1 MARELDER
9 DIKILRILAPE
20 CEEMICSGSGVE
32 FRSILPPVANHYSR
46 NEDDFKCRLTRLTD
60 DDLSYLVGKIRAGD
74 ESIACV
80 PPEYADIL
88 VGEIASRQ
96 GKDVA
101 LEILNIYETTDE
113 C

>member
-46 NEDDFKCRLTRLTD
+46 SEEDFKQRLMRLTD
-60 DDLSYLVGKIRAGD
+60 GDLTYLIGKIRTGE
-74 ESIACV
+74 ESVTCV

-88 VGEIASRQ
+88 IAEIAARE
-96 GKDVA
+96 GKEVA
-101 LEILNIYETTDE
+101 DEIITILETADE

>member
-9 DIKILRILAPE
+9 DIQILRLLAPE

-46 NEDDFKCRLTRLTD
+46 SEEDFKHRLMRLSD
-60 DDLSYLVGKIRAGD
+60 DDLSYLIGKMRTGD
-74 ESIACV
+74 ESVTCV
-80 PPEYADIL
+80 PPEYADVLI
-88 VGEIASRQ
+88 GEISSRE

-101 LEILNIYETTDE
+101 LEILHIYETADE